1 MRNTI
6 AKSIELASLKQFE
19 KQEATSA
26 HRRNERQ
33 ALRQGLPLGTTPVE
47 HPDDTHSE
55 NDMAVLRPIMG
66 QQVFNRRL
74 SVKRLLGQY
83 LVDAAR
89 LHQAM
94 STYRDQQMLDKY
106 LYNDPPLHPR
116 RTLDQSYYWALKT
129 TSERDRD
136 QVVFRGT
143 SMNLET
149 RHRLHQ
155 TIAAGKKKT
164 AMETAAGR
172 SLQSGAGDG
181 ELQWQWTSHSEKT
194 DHNGCHQCRTDIRK
208 TSQIL
213 VVDQLWMVILDERTI
228 ITAFPKRYGFNKH
241 DLSGVHR
248 SIRARLQSARKNQIR
263 SVYDLALIILDECS
277 NTVFDRIKT
286 KVGSPEPRPGVL
298 LI

>member
-1 MRNTI
+1 M
-6 AKSIELASLKQFE
+6 
-19 KQEATSA
+19 
-26 HRRNERQ
+26 
-33 ALRQGLPLGTTPVE
+33 LRQGLPLGTVPVS
-47 HPDDTHSE
+47 HPDDTHSK
-55 NDMAVLRPIMG
+55 DDIAVLGPIMG
-66 QQVFNRRL
+66 QQAFNRRL
-74 SVKRLLGQY
+74 SVTRLLGQY
-83 LVDAAR
+83 LMDAAR

-94 STYRDQQMLDKY
+94 STYRDQQMLERY

-149 RHRLHQ
+149 RHQLHQ
-155 TIAAGKKKT
+155 APIKKKT
-164 AMETAAGR
+164 MMETAAGR
-172 SLQSGAGDG
+172 ILWSGAGD
-181 ELQWQWTSHSEKT
+181 EKLQWQWTSHSEKT
-194 DHNGCHQCRTDIRK
+194 DHNGCHQCRNDIRK
-208 TSQIL
+208 TPAL
-213 VVDQLWMVILDERTI
+213 LMVDQLWMWILDERTI

-263 SVYDLALIILDECS
+263 SVYNLALIILDECS

-286 KVGSPEPRPGVL
+286 KVGSPEPRFGVY
-298 LI
+298 